1 MSWNAALNEA
11 GTSDAQTS
19 PLDEHS
25 APLPRLS
32 RVAERLDYSDIIKLA
47 SYVQQQTSAGKEI
60 CDLIIG
66 DFDTQLFPLPAT
78 LKQEIHQAYDAF
90 QNDYPPLEGV
100 LPLREAIA
108 RLANM
113 HLNCDYDPAT
123 EIVISGGSRP
133 LLYIALLVLADPGD
147 KVIYPAPSWNNVYY
161 AALCGAQGI
170 AVETHQENQFLPTAA
185 ELAPYISDARVI
197 SLCSP
202 QNPPGTMFTREALE
216 AICDLVLEENDRRR
230 RNQQKPLFIIFDQ
243 VYWMLTYQALQHHH
257 PVELRPELKPYT
269 VVVDGGSKAFAATG
283 VRVGWG
289 MGPADV
295 IDKITLMIEHIGA
308 IAPKAEQLATAALLS
323 DHQRLFEH
331 LDVFKT
337 RILQSLQLLHQGV
350 QQLKSAGLPVDSIEP
365 MGGIYLSIQFNL
377 IGKVTPQGGVLDN
390 AAAISRYLIDEA
402 GLALV
407 PFSFFGMSG
416 QICWFRAAVCAV
428 LPEQIESALPRLR
441 RAIAALK

>member
-1 MSWNAALNEA
+1 MSWNAALNDA
-11 GTSDAQTS
+11 VTSAAQPS
-19 PLDEHS
+19 PPGEHPAS
-25 APLPRLS
+25 SHRLS

-47 SYVQQQTSAGKEI
+47 SYVQQQTSAGKDI

-66 DFDTQLFPLPAT
+66 DFDTHYFPLPAA
-78 LKQEIHQAYDAF
+78 LKRAIHQAYDDG

-100 LPLREAIA
+100 LPLREAVA
-108 RLANM
+108 RLANT
-113 HLNCDYDPAT
+113 HLGCDYDPAT
-123 EIVISGGSRP
+123 EIVVSGGSRP
-133 LLYIALLVLADPGD
+133 LLYLALLALADPGE
-147 KVIYPAPSWNNVYY
+147 KVLYPAPSWNNVYY
-161 AALCGAQGI
+161 ATLCGAHGI
-170 AVETHQENQFLPTAA
+170 AVETHQENQFLPTAE
-185 ELAPYISDARVI
+185 ELAPYLSDARVL

-216 AICDLVLEENDRRR
+216 AICDLAMAENERRR
-230 RNQQKPLFIIFDQ
+230 RCQQKPLFIIFDQ
-243 VYWMLTYQALQHHH
+243 VYWMLTCQTRQHHH

-269 VVVDGGSKAFAATG
+269 LIVDGGSKAFAATG

-295 IDKITLMIEHIGA
+295 IDRITLMIEHIGA

-323 DHQRLFEH
+323 DHRRLFDH
-331 LDVFKT
+331 LDVFKA

-365 MGGIYLSIQFNL
+365 MGGIYLSIQFNV
-377 IGKVTPQGGVLDN
+377 IGRVTPQGTRLDS
-390 AAAISRYLIDEA
+390 AAAVSRYLIDEA
-402 GLALV
+402 GFALV

-441 RAIAALK
+441 SALAALK